1 MRLLFPKLVGI
12 LFFLLIGSLSA
23 QSFGQNCNQIFDR
36 EDLDNELY
44 TVIVR
49 KHAFKV
55 VPGKKILVSGYF
67 FGGKGYL
74 LDFLSEDNRK
84 VHVRLL
90 RKDRS
95 EVLFETSGNDGISN
109 LQVSYN
115 ITEKVL
121 IEMTVEK
128 RNAED
133 VADQCVGLLIRTF
146 D

>member
-1 MRLLFPKLVGI
+1 MRLLFQK
-12 LFFLLIGSLSA
+12 LIGISLFLFVC
-23 QSFGQNCNQIFDR
+23 SFSVQTYGQNCNQIFDR
-36 EDLDNELY
+36 EDLNNELY

-55 VPGKKILVSGYF
+55 TPGKKILVSGYF

-74 LDFLSEDNRK
+74 LDFISEENRK

-95 EVLFETSGNDGISN
+95 EVLFETSGNEGISN

-121 IEMTVEK
+121 IEMTLEK
-128 RNAED
+128 RNTD
-133 VADQCVGLLIRTF
+133 DIGDQCVGLLIRTF
-146 D
+146 E